1 VALLPQNSSDT
12 GGYSSSV
19 LAGRGAFAPH
29 SSEAAALRGLGA
41 GPSALTRVAAGL
53 LLRQVVGGVMSAASI
68 EVAVHGL
75 LLPALHMQVG
85 AGLLLCVVCVHACVR
100 AHAYVCACVCFCV
113 YARARACVD
122 AVVRAC
128 DNACRYACA
137 HACVCSRL
145 RACVHGLWRAGVS
158 VRLRVRVCVYA
169 CLRA

>member
-12 GGYSSSV
+12 GGYSSSM

-53 LLRQVVGGVMSAASI
+53 LLRQVLGGVMSGASI

-85 AGLLLCVVCVHACVR
+85 VGLFCIDSIEGGFLGFLKKGVGTRGISRMPNSVEVAGDWAAAAAGAGGSAHMSGPSIEMAVHGLLLPALQMQVGAAV
-100 AHAYVCACVCFCV
+100 FC
-113 YARARACVD
+113 YCKNRR
-122 AVVRAC
+122 
-128 DNACRYACA
+128 
-137 HACVCSRL
+137 
-145 RACVHGLWRAGVS
+145 G
-158 VRLRVRVCVYA
+158 
-169 CLRA
+169 